1 MTASSSTSTTAAATA
16 GWVTAYTDGACSG
29 NPGPGGWAYR
39 LEWDG
44 GVEEGSGGEPHTTN
58 NRMELVA
65 AREALRAFTA
75 RRRPDQGL
83 ALYVDSRNVI
93 GWLQEGWRRKA
104 NLDLFP
110 EIDALLRGLRGL
122 VELRHV
128 RAHQDS
134 AGNNRVDQLAV
145 AAARQA
151 AAGGR
156 P

>member
-1 MTASSSTSTTAAATA
+1 MKASSAPSTPASARA
-16 GWVTAYTDGACSG
+16 GWVPGYTDGACSG

-39 LEWDG
+39 LEWEG
-44 GVEEGSGGEPHTTN
+44 GAEEGSGGEPHTTN

-65 AREALRAFTA
+65 VREALRAFTV
-75 RRRPDQGL
+75 RRRPGQGL
-83 ALYVDSRNVI
+83 RLYVDSRNVI

-110 EIDALLRGLRGL
+110 EIDGLLRGLRGA

-128 RAHQDS
+128 RAHQDN

-145 AAARQA
+145 AAARQV
-151 AAGGR
+151 AGTAG